1 MSTIRKWTA
10 IATLFCFS
18 LAPCGVPAPA
28 TRQSQAALPTVLTAA
43 SAPQK
48 SRAGAT
54 RRSSKRKSKPHSY
67 TNRSGQRVQSPTH
80 SNSIPAGAR
89 AQCQDG
95 SFSFSRNRRGTC
107 SHHGGVSQWLN
118 R

>member
-10 IATLFCFS
+10 IATLFCFT
-18 LAPCGVPAPA
+18 LAPCGVFAQA
-28 TRQSQAALPTVLTAA
+28 ARQSQTAPATVLTAA

-48 SRAGAT
+48 SRVGAT
-54 RRSSKRKSKPHSY
+54 HRSSKRQSKPHSY

-80 SNSIPAGAR
+80 SSSIPSDAS
-89 AQCQDG
+89 AQCRDG

-107 SHHGGVSQWLN
+107 SHHGGVSRWLN